1 MFADLQRNQ
10 RTIYFFVGLAV
21 LAVFGMI
28 SAWRAP
34 VEESE
39 EDEYDYEY
47 YSEDEGENEPK
58 AGSIKE
64 KKKLSSTK

>member
-10 RTIYFFVGLAV
+10 RTIYFFIGLAV
-21 LAVFGMI
+21 LAMIGMI
-28 SAWRAP
+28 FAWRAP

-47 YSEDEGENEPK
+47 YSEDEGESEPK
-58 AGSIKE
+58 AGKE
-64 KKKLSSTK
+64 KKKLK